1 MWGNNKNNEEEEL
14 TTTEAESNTMSD
26 ETKKPKT
33 IEELIESKGEQIKEK
48 KDYIKGQQKLLR
60 KFNTQKEM
68 LEFRKWKDDNE

>member
-1 MWGNNKNNEEEEL
+1 MWGNNKNNEEEL

-33 IEELIESKGEQIKEK
+33 IEQLIESKEEQIKEK